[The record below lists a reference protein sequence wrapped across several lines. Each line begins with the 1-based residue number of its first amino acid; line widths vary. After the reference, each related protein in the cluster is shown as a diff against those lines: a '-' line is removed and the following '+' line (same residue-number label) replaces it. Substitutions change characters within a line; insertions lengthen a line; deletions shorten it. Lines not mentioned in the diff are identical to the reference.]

1 MLRRGWP
8 RSVRVRNSTL
18 GYGLRSLDPPS
29 EHRTIRLTADLP
41 RRSDSSARASQT
53 DNTSWIEAHFHA
65 DPNAISGN
73 RFMSLKLCSPF
84 LAAMFK
90 GMDGAARSEW
100 AGAGRWVSGQSFR
113 DTLRERGVSYRK
125 SINDKSFM
133 VESRFCNQASFEQE
147 YEYRCTAYEYDCAD
161 DHSTGLRIA

>member
-1 MLRRGWP
+1 V
-8 RSVRVRNSTL
+8 SI
-18 GYGLRSLDPPS
+18 D
-29 EHRTIRLTADLP
+29 TIRLTADLP

-100 AGAGRWVSGQSFR
+100 SGAGRWASGQSFR
-113 DTLRERGVSYRK
+113 DTLSERGVSYRK
-125 SINDKSFM
+125 SINDKSFK
-133 VESRFCNQASFEQE
+133 VESRFCHQASFEQE
-147 YEYRCTAYEYDCAD
+147 YEYRCTEYEYDCAD